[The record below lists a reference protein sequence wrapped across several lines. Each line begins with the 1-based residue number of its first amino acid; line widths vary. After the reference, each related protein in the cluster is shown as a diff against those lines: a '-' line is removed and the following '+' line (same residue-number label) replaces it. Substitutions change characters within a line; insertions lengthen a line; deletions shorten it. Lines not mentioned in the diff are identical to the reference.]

1 MMSRYNRFM
10 PNQPIRINTEA
21 LAAWKQACG
30 IPLSD
35 YAAAN
40 AAVSLAATWR
50 ELEAEAHAGG
60 IFFLLNL
67 LRDGHIPLAALGDLE
82 ITVKGT
88 DVRVGVPGRILAI
101 YSVNPGN
108 IGAMLRAAR
117 D

>member
-1 MMSRYNRFM
+1 MT
-10 PNQPIRINTEA
+10 NQPIRIDAEA

-50 ELEAEAHAGG
+50 EREAEAHAGG
-60 IFFLLNL
+60 MFFLLNL
-67 LRDGHIPLAALGDLE
+67 LRDGHIPLDALSDLE

-88 DVRVGVPGRILAI
+88 DVRVGVSGVTRAV
-101 YSVNPGN
+101 YGVNPGN
-108 IGAMLRAAR
+108 IGAMLRVAG